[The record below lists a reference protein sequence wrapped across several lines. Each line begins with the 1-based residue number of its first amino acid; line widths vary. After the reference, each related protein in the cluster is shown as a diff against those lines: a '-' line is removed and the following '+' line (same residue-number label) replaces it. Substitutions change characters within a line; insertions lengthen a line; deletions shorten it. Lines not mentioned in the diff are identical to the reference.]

1 MPAMGMEKG
10 GRVRVMRETS
20 TVWLV
25 VEKKGGGGEWRGRV
39 RALQESRK
47 KEREESGCWRWKK
60 RICSAMRELLR

>member
-25 VEKKGGGGEWRGRV
+25 VEKKGGGGERRGRV

-47 KEREESGCWRWKK
+47 KEREESDCWRWMK